1 MTRASR
7 SHASAGARRA
17 ARSRGACVLL
27 ALCGA
32 LAVIPATAEAA
43 TTRFVQAYD
52 TPTFKTV
59 WWPAALPAQTG
70 DTVTWRLTQPG
81 NTNAAVHDVW
91 LIPPGSSTPA
101 RLGASWE
108 TATASAVVDAA
119 GAYQFY
125 CSIHGGLT
133 PGGMNGVITVGASDP
148 GPAVDPGKPWE
159 TGEEPPDPNAL
170 PNDTTA
176 PTVFEEGDNTPPTL
190 ALLKATPTAKGASAR
205 VEVAEPVTVTVR
217 LKQGKRVVATKR
229 VAVSAPGRL
238 TVAIALPKRLRD
250 TAARYRLQAW
260 ATDGVDLDSSIAAA
274 RIDFEP

>member
-17 ARSRGACVLL
+17 ARSRGARVLL
-27 ALCGA
+27 GLFAA
-32 LAVIPATAEAA
+32 LAIAPATADAA
-43 TTRFVQAYD
+43 VTRFVQAYD

-59 WWPAALPAQTG
+59 WWPSSLSAQTG

-91 LIPPGSSTPA
+91 LVPPGSTTPA

-108 TATASAVVDAA
+108 TATASAVVDTA

-133 PGGMNGVITVGASDP
+133 PGGMNGVINVGAADP
-148 GPAVDPGKPWE
+148 GAPVDPGKPWE

-170 PNDTTA
+170 PNDTKA
-176 PTVFEEGDNTPPTL
+176 PTVFEEGDNIAPTL
-190 ALLKATPTAKGASAR
+190 TLLKATPTEKGARAR

-217 LKQGKRVVATKR
+217 LKKGKKVVATKQA
-229 VAVSAPGRL
+229 AVEPGK
-238 TVAIALPKRLRD
+238 VNVSVALPKRLRD
-250 TAARYRLQAW
+250 TAARYRLQVW
-260 ATDGVDLDSSIAAA
+260 ATDGVDLDSPIAAA
-274 RIDFEP
+274 WVEFKP

>member
-17 ARSRGACVLL
+17 ARSRGARVLL
-27 ALCGA
+27 ALCVA
-32 LAVIPATAEAA
+32 LAVAPATADAA
-43 TTRFVQAYD
+43 VTRFVQAYD

-81 NTNAAVHDVW
+81 NTKAAVHDVW
-91 LIPPGSSTPA
+91 LVPPGSTTPT
-101 RLGASWE
+101 RLGASYE
-108 TATASAVVDAA
+108 VPTASAVVDTA

-133 PGGMNGVITVGASDP
+133 PGGMNGVINVGAADP
-148 GPAVDPGKPWE
+148 GAPVDPGKPWE

-170 PNDTTA
+170 PNTTKA

-190 ALLKATPTAKGASAR
+190 ELLKGTPTANGAKAR
-205 VEVAEPVTVTVR
+205 FEVAEPVTVTLR
-217 LKQGKRVVATKR
+217 LKKGRKIVATKQVTA
-229 VAVSAPGRL
+229 VAGRTNVS
-238 TVAIALPKRLRD
+238 IALPKRLRD
-250 TAARYRLQAW
+250 TAARYRLQVW
-260 ATDGVDLDSSIAAA
+260 ATDGVELDSPIAAA
-274 RIDFEP
+274 WIEFKP